1 MQENIEIKGNLNMP
15 DVSFNA
21 STGKLV
27 IEGRSIL
34 ENTTRFYKP
43 LLDWIDKYCE
53 EPAENTELH
62 LKLEYFNTSTS
73 KYLLS
78 IFEKIDELY
87 NGGDDVILYWYSS
100 DEDMEDLGKDYED
113 IVSIPFVFKEFSV

>member
-1 MQENIEIKGNLNMP
+1 MQENIEIKGNLNIP
-15 DVSFNA
+15 DVNFNA

-43 LLDWIDKYCE
+43 LLDWLDKYCE
-53 EPAENTELH
+53 APAEKTELH
-62 LKLEYFNTSTS
+62 LRLEYFNTSTS

-78 IFEKIDELY
+78 ILEKLDELY
-87 NGGDDVILYWYSS
+87 SGGDDVVLYWYSS
-100 DEDMEDLGKDYED
+100 DEDMEELGKDYED
-113 IVSIPFVFKEFSV
+113 IINIPFIYKEFSL

>member
-1 MQENIEIKGNLNMP
+1 VLKNIEIKGNLNIP
-15 DVSFNA
+15 DVNFNA
-21 STGKLV
+21 SEGKLL

-53 EPAENTELH
+53 NPANKTELH
-62 LKLEYFNTSTS
+62 LRLEYFNTSTS

-78 IFEKIDELY
+78 ILEKFDELY
-87 NGGDDVILYWYSS
+87 NGGDDVVLYWYSS
-100 DEDMEDLGKDYED
+100 DEDMQELGRDYED
-113 IVSIPFVFKEFSV
+113 IISIPFVFKEFSL